1 MMRPQQEVQEV
12 QEQTP
17 FESDSANMTTSMVV
31 SDSEDDGSSVQ
42 SSDASSVSASASASE
57 SDGYSLSEEY
67 NENGLDQLLESD
79 LDEDDMMFDDMDKWV
94 VLEGSSMDGTS
105 RVDGSQRLSFAG
117 KHFHVLDLD
126 LDHSNLF

>member
-1 MMRPQQEVQEV
+1 
-12 QEQTP
+12 
-17 FESDSANMTTSMVV
+17 MVV

-42 SSDASSVSASASASE
+42 SSDASSVSVSASASASE

-67 NENGLDQLLESD
+67 SENGLDQLLESD

-117 KHFHVLDLD
+117 KHFHVLELD